1 MGLFYCN
8 KGSGGPN
15 NVWNGIKSQIQSHAP
30 DCLELD
36 EIHMLQQK
44 RIDDSPLLLAAK
56 ENDVGAIRK
65 LLDCPS
71 TDLHMRGAV
80 GETALHVAA
89 LYDNL
94 EVAQIL
100 IEEAPD
106 LINQP
111 ITSDLY
117 EGQTALH
124 IAAVNQNMNL
134 VKLLIE
140 EGADVCSPR
149 ATGSFFAYSEDN
161 LFYFGE
167 HVLTFAACV
176 GNEGIVRLLIASGAD
191 IRAQDSYGNT
201 VLHIL
206 ALQPNQTY
214 SCQMFDLIVSYDQG
228 EGEESLEMVP
238 NHVGLTAFKLAAAQG
253 NAVMF
258 QHLIQKRKRIQW
270 TFGPICS
277 TLYDLSGIDS
287 WGEEQS
293 ILELVVSSKKRAA
306 RQILDLTPV
315 KELVSLKW
323 RSCGRP
329 YFWFLAALYVM
340 YMICVTMCCIY
351 RPLKPVSDKSNNS
364 RHITILM
371 QRPLNEAYT
380 EYEDE
385 LRLVG
390 ELISVIGA
398 IVILLLLIPDLL
410 RVGATRYFG
419 QTVLGGPFHIIII
432 VFACMVMAALV
443 MRVTNSDGEVAPMS
457 IALVLGWCYVM
468 YFTRGFQMLGPFTI
482 MIQKM
487 IFGDLMRFCWLM
499 AVVILGFGAAFYVIF
514 QMEDPDQLGHFMTY
528 PMSLFSTFELF
539 LTIID
544 GPANYDVDL
553 PFMYS
558 FMYSAFAIIAA
569 LLMLNLLIAMMG
581 DTHWRVAHERD
592 ELWRAQVVATTI
604 MLERKMPKALW
615 PRLGICG
622 KNYGLGDCWFL
633 RVEERRDLDKRKI
646 KSYVDA
652 FQATDEDEGGDRKS
666 LKPDA
671 TEDKEESYHPR
682 GANPQSSMTP
692 PLDRKVSSRRSSKG
706 WSLLR
711 KASVDQLQ
719 GKINYALDIDEDVH
733 DV

>member
-1 MGLFYCN
+1 MGLFYC
-8 KGSGGPN
+8 KKSRGIPN

-30 DCLELD
+30 EGLEMD

-44 RIDDSPLLLAAK
+44 RISEFPLLLAAK

-71 TDLHMRGAV
+71 TDFYIRGAV
-80 GETALHVAA
+80 GETALHVAV
-89 LYDNL
+89 LYDSL
-94 EVAQIL
+94 EAAQIL

-111 ITSDLY
+111 FTSNLY

-140 EGADVCSPR
+140 NGADICSPR
-149 ATGSFFAYSEDN
+149 ATGSFFAYSEEN

-167 HVLTFAACV
+167 HILTFAACV
-176 GNEGIVRLLIASGAD
+176 GNEGIVRLLIESGAK
-191 IRAQDSYGNT
+191 IRDQDSYGNT
-201 VLHIL
+201 ILHIL
-206 ALQPNQTY
+206 ALQPNQIY
-214 SCQMFDLIVSYDQG
+214 SCQMFDLFLSYDKE
-228 EGEESLEMVP
+228 EGDASLQMMP
-238 NHVGLTAFKLAAAQG
+238 NNLGLTAFKLAASVG
-253 NAVMF
+253 NIVMF
-258 QHLIQKRKRIQW
+258 QHLLQKRKQIQW
-270 TFGPICS
+270 TFGPISS

-287 WGEEQS
+287 WGEDQS
-293 ILELVVSSKKRAA
+293 VLELVVSSKKRAA

-323 RSCGRP
+323 RGCGRP

-340 YMICVTMCCIY
+340 YMICVTVCCIY
-351 RPLKPVSDKSNNS
+351 RPLKPIPIKLNQTRD
-364 RHITILM
+364 ITILM
-371 QRPLNEAYT
+371 QRPIHEAYSS
-380 EYEDE
+380 YEDN
-385 LRLVG
+385 LRLIG

-398 IVILLLLIPDLL
+398 IVILILLIPDLL

-432 VFACMVMAALV
+432 IFACMVMAVLV
-443 MRVTNSDGEVAPMS
+443 MRVTSSNGEAAPMS

-487 IFGDLMRFCWLM
+487 IFGDLLRFCWLM

-514 QMEDPDQLGHFMTY
+514 QMEDPEQMGQFMSY

-539 LTIID
+539 LTVVD
-544 GPANYDVDL
+544 GPANYTVDL

-581 DTHWRVAHERD
+581 DTHWRVAHEQD

-604 MLERKMPKALW
+604 MLERKMPQALW

-622 KNYGLGDCWFL
+622 KEYGLGDRWFL
-633 RVEERRDLDKRKI
+633 RVEERKDLDKRLVKH
-646 KSYVDA
+646 YVNA
-652 FQATDEDEGGDRKS
+652 FQAANEDNADKQS
-666 LKPDA
+666 LKSES
-671 TEDKEESYHPR
+671 TDKNKSYHPHSE
-682 GANPQSSMTP
+682 NPPSTITP
-692 PLDRKVSSRRSSKG
+692 PLTRKVSSSRRSSSG
-706 WSLLR
+706 WNILR
-711 KASVDQLQ
+711 KASIDQLQ
-719 GKINYALDIDEDVH
+719 GKINYALDLDEDVY